1 MDCRSLVLETHFI
14 SRKTKK
20 GDHSMGKC
28 TSLLLGEYQKSV
40 FYINTRDTYQLIYIY
55 MHIRIYI
62 YIESCGIRSEQ
73 KAMYI
78 LGNGEQQ
85 TGNRSTEN
93 QIPGYQKLVEGN
105 VLRSPAV

>member
-1 MDCRSLVLETHFI
+1 
-14 SRKTKK
+14 
-20 GDHSMGKC
+20 
-28 TSLLLGEYQKSV
+28 
-40 FYINTRDTYQLIYIY
+40 
-55 MHIRIYI
+55 
-62 YIESCGIRSEQ
+62 
-73 KAMYI
+73 MYI